1 MNAKGKHMLTNLAE
15 VAHKIKEIPPMPIV
29 AVKVIEL
36 LGDPKMTFKKLSEVI
51 AKDQA
56 VSARILKM
64 SNSSFYSPVRKINSL
79 DQAIVMLGED
89 TLKSLVLAFSLKGIS
104 RKFGLVEKMQWE
116 DSMGCAIGARLVAKW
131 FKTGDPEEAFMGGLF
146 RHIGRV
152 VMNNIDP
159 EKYQMVIEG
168 VYNGEGTVT
177 ELERHYFPYSHGEI
191 GAAVLTEWNFSEM
204 LIEVVSKHEEFS
216 GEESGDPE
224 YLKMAATVNLADQ
237 MCQRLGI
244 GSRLPDHSVEIVEC
258 PGARVLGVN
267 SEQAEQLL
275 EEFNSLFERDRDAF
289 FG

>member
-1 MNAKGKHMLTNLAE
+1 MLINLAD

-36 LGDPKMTFKKLSEVI
+36 LGDPNITFKKLSEVI

-64 SNSSFYSPVRKINSL
+64 SNSSFYAPVRKINSL
-79 DQAIVMLGED
+79 DQAIVLLGEN

-104 RKFGLVEKMQWE
+104 RKYGLVEKMQWE
-116 DSMGCAIGARLVAKW
+116 DSMGCAIGSRLVAKW
-131 FKTGDPEEAFMGGLF
+131 FKAADPEEAFMAGLF

-152 VMNNIDP
+152 VMNNVDP
-159 EKYQMVIEG
+159 EKYQMVVEG

-191 GAAVLTEWNFSEM
+191 GAAVLKEWNFPER
-204 LIEVVSKHEEFS
+204 LVEVVRKHEEFS
-216 GEESGDPE
+216 GEESEDPE
-224 YLKMAATVNLADQ
+224 YLKLAASVDIADQ

-244 GSRLPDHSVEIVEC
+244 GSRLPDHDIEVAEC
-258 PGARVLGVN
+258 SGARVLGVD
-267 SEQAEQLL
+267 SELAEQLL
-275 EEFNSLFERDRDAF
+275 EEFHSLFERDRDAF

>member
-1 MNAKGKHMLTNLAE
+1 MLTDLAE
-15 VAHKIKEIPPMPIV
+15 VAHKVKEIPPMPVV

-64 SNSSFYSPVRKINSL
+64 SNSSFYAPVRKINSL
-79 DQAIVMLGED
+79 DQAIVLLGEN

-131 FKTGDPEEAFMGGLF
+131 YKSADPEEAFMAGLF

-152 VMNNIDP
+152 VMNNIDS

-168 VYNGEGTVT
+168 VYNGEGTVS
-177 ELERHYFPYSHGEI
+177 ELEQNYFPFSHGEI
-191 GAAVLTEWNFSEM
+191 GAAVLAEWNFPEM
-204 LIEVVSKHEEFS
+204 LIEVVRNHEEFT
-216 GEESGDPE
+216 GEESEEPE
-224 YLKMAATVNLADQ
+224 YMRMAATVNLADQ

-244 GSRLPDHSVEIVEC
+244 GSRLPDHDVEIGEC
-258 PGARVLGVN
+258 PGSRVLGVDA
-267 SEQAEQLL
+267 EQAEQLL

>member
-1 MNAKGKHMLTNLAE
+1 MLTNLDQ
-15 VAHKIKEIPPMPIV
+15 VANKIKEIPPMPVV

-36 LGDPKMTFKKLSEVI
+36 LGDPKVTFKKLSEVI

-64 SNSSFYSPVRKINSL
+64 SNSSFYAPVRKINSL
-79 DQAIVMLGED
+79 DQAIVLLGEN

-104 RKFGLVEKMQWE
+104 RKFGLIEKMQWE
-116 DSMGCAIGARLVAKW
+116 DSMGCAIGSRLVAKW
-131 FKTGDPEEAFMGGLF
+131 FKSADPEEAFMAGLF

-168 VYNGEGTVT
+168 VYSGEGTVA
-177 ELERHYFPYSHGEI
+177 ELEKNYFPYSHGEV
-191 GAAVLTEWNFSEM
+191 GAAVLSEWNFPEM
-204 LIEVVSKHEEFS
+204 LVEVVRNHEEFD
-216 GEESGDPE
+216 GEGTDDPE
-224 YLKMAATVNLADQ
+224 YLRMAATVNLADR

-244 GSRLPDHSVEIVEC
+244 GSRFPDESVDVVGC
-258 PGARVLGVN
+258 PGAKILEVDEEL
-267 SEQAEQLL
+267 AEQLL
-275 EEFNSLFERDRDAF
+275 EEFRSLFERDRDAF

>member
-1 MNAKGKHMLTNLAE
+1 MLTDLSNI
-15 VAHKIKEIPPMPIV
+15 AHKVKEIPPMPVV

-36 LGDPKMTFKKLSEVI
+36 LGDPKITFKKLSEVI

-64 SNSSFYSPVRKINSL
+64 SNSSFYAPVRKINSL
-79 DQAIVMLGED
+79 DQAIVLLGEN

-116 DSMGCAIGARLVAKW
+116 DSMGCAIGARMVAKW
-131 FKTGDPEEAFMGGLF
+131 YKSADPEEAFMAGLF

-152 VMNNIDP
+152 VMNNIDA

-168 VYNGEGTVT
+168 VYNGEGTVS
-177 ELERHYFPYSHGEI
+177 ELEKSYFPFSHGEI
-191 GAAVLTEWNFSEM
+191 GAAVLAEWNFPEM
-204 LIEVVSKHEEFS
+204 LIKVVHDHEEFS
-216 GEESGDPE
+216 GEESEDMD
-224 YLKMAATVNLADQ
+224 YMKMAATVNLADR

-258 PGARVLGVN
+258 PGGKVLGVDA
-267 SEQAEQLL
+267 EQAEQLL